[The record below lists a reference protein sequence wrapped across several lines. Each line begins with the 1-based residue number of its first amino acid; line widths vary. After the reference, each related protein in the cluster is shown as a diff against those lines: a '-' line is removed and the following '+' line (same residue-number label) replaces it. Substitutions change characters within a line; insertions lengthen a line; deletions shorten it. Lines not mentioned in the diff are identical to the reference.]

1 MKSVEQLFNH
11 ISRERKVSEDMTD
24 TELLK
29 HIISKSGFK
38 LEYLAEKCG
47 ISRQSLS
54 NKISNRNLFTAKE
67 IDILCK
73 ELKIISLVEKEHVFF
88 A

>member
-1 MKSVEQLFNH
+1 
-11 ISRERKVSEDMTD
+11 MTD
-24 TELLK
+24 TEQLK

-67 IDILCK
+67 IDILCD
-73 ELKIISLVEKEHVFF
+73 ELKIWSLVEKESIFF
-88 A
+88 AK

>member
-1 MKSVEQLFNH
+1 
-11 ISRERKVSEDMTD
+11 MTD

-29 HIISKSGFK
+29 DIIAKSGLK
-38 LEYLAEKCG
+38 LDYLAKKCD
-47 ISRQSLS
+47 ISRQSLT
-54 NKISNRNLFTAKE
+54 NKIMNRNLFTAKE

-73 ELKIISLVEKEHVFF
+73 ELKIVNLIEKEHVFF

>member
-1 MKSVEQLFNH
+1 
-11 ISRERKVSEDMTD
+11 MTD

-29 HIISKSGFK
+29 NIIAKSGLK
-38 LEYLAEKCG
+38 LDYLAKKCD
-47 ISRQSLS
+47 ISRQSLT
-54 NKISNRNLFTAKE
+54 NKIMNRNLFTAKE

-73 ELKIISLVEKEHVFF
+73 ELKIVNLIEKEHVFF

>member
-1 MKSVEQLFNH
+1 
-11 ISRERKVSEDMTD
+11 MTD

>member
-1 MKSVEQLFNH
+1 
-11 ISRERKVSEDMTD
+11 MTD

-29 HIISKSGFK
+29 NIIAKSGLK
-38 LEYLAEKCG
+38 LDYLAKKCD
-47 ISRQSLS
+47 ISRQSLT
-54 NKISNRNLFTAKE
+54 NKIMNRSLFTAKE

-73 ELKIISLVEKEHVFF
+73 ELKIVNLVEKEHVFF